1 VKGSC
6 RAQYNLFRN
15 IQLFALR
22 RANRFAAT
30 FSFFIFSSTIL
41 IALLKVSS
49 PSSRKIISLVSG
61 NFRLFPWAIVTPP
74 TLAHYLQEVSQTLD
88 IERNKVKSIQSH
100 LQLHSE
106 ALALRSKRNEILAS
120 NIANAA
126 TPNFKAKDL
135 DFSSMLNAKMGIGD
149 LITNDVRHL
158 NSVSTSINDGV
169 GFRQNITPS
178 MDGNTVE
185 LHVEQMQFSE
195 NVMRYQASLEFL
207 NRKLTGLKS
216 AIKGE

>member
-1 VKGSC
+1 M
-6 RAQYNLFRN
+6 
-15 IQLFALR
+15 
-22 RANRFAAT
+22 
-30 FSFFIFSSTIL
+30 
-41 IALLKVSS
+41 
-49 PSSRKIISLVSG
+49 
-61 NFRLFPWAIVTPP
+61 
-74 TLAHYLQEVSQTLD
+74 
-88 IERNKVKSIQSH
+88 KSIQSH

-106 ALALRSKRNEILAS
+106 ALALRPKRNEILAS

-149 LITNDVRHL
+149 LMTNDERHL

>member
-1 VKGSC
+1 
-6 RAQYNLFRN
+6 
-15 IQLFALR
+15 
-22 RANRFAAT
+22 
-30 FSFFIFSSTIL
+30 
-41 IALLKVSS
+41 
-49 PSSRKIISLVSG
+49 
-61 NFRLFPWAIVTPP
+61 
-74 TLAHYLQEVSQTLD
+74 LAHYLQEVSQTLD